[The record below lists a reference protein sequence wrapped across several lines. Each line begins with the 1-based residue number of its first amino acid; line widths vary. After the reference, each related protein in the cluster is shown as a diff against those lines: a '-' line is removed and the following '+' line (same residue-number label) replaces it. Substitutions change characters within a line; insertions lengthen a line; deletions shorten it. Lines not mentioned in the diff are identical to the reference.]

1 MKNQIITVQGSG
13 ITVITKHED
22 DYLSITDI
30 ARHKNPEEPKDIVKN
45 WMRSKTTIEFLGLSK
60 TTLKT
65 TGVSPWMKAFRIFNA
80 WRHDIAPMVV
90 TDMKITLFGFRNI
103 VNQF

>member
-1 MKNQIITVQGSG
+1 MPMPKKISIQLGEVQ
-13 ITVITKHED
+13 
-22 DYLSITDI
+22 
-30 ARHKNPEEPKDIVKN
+30 
-45 WMRSKTTIEFLGLSK
+45 KTLLLPLSK